1 MMINDSQE
9 KTKNKNEALNLRE
22 NVKVSIQMAYFETGM
37 TKETILKHRALMTIQ
52 RKIIFLI
59 NSATFEGLLRFLTMM
74 EIFSDDFRSG
84 DSKTD
89 LKWVKYNIF

>member
-9 KTKNKNEALNLRE
+9 KTKNKNEAFNLRE
-22 NVKVSIQMAYFETGM
+22 NVKVSIQMACFETGM

-59 NSATFEGLLRFLTMM
+59 NSAKFEGLLRFLTMM
-74 EIFSDDFRSG
+74 ELFWKFFLMISEG
-84 DSKTD
+84 GT
-89 LKWVKYNIF
+89 VKLA